1 MRLGERRLAATK
13 GRRGEGGSTV
23 ISTPPPLDLRLS
35 RTLSGWNR
43 LVLLE
48 FQTPREEHAA
58 GFPSGSE
65 IQNAGHSHPE
75 RLERPEPAAGRLTAS
90 HTCGEPGRGDK
101 GTSMIILLQ
110 FGSHKVEV
118 TGLIEKEN
126 DNSML

>member
-1 MRLGERRLAATK
+1 MTQRVPASTAGNDMRLGERRLAATK

-75 RLERPEPAAGRLTAS
+75 WLERPEPAAGRLTA
-90 HTCGEPGRGDK
+90 GDK
-101 GTSMIILLQ
+101 GMLMIILLQ

-118 TGLIEKEN
+118 TGSN
-126 DNSML
+126 

>member
-75 RLERPEPAAGRLTAS
+75 WLERPEPAAGRLTA
-90 HTCGEPGRGDK
+90 GDK
-101 GTSMIILLQ
+101 GTLMIILLQ

>member
-75 RLERPEPAAGRLTAS
+75 WLERPEPAAGRLTA
-90 HTCGEPGRGDK
+90 GDK
-101 GTSMIILLQ
+101 GMLMIILLQ

-126 DNSML
+126 ANSML